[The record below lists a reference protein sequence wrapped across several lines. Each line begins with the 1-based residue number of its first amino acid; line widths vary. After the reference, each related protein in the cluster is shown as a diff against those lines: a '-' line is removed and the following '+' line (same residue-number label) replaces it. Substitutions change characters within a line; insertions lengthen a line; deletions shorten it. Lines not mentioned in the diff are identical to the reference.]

1 MFIVFD
7 QIPSV
12 QVERTRKRK
21 KRKGEGKGGGGEPG
35 NRGRRIKKGSGE

>member
-7 QIPSV
+7 QIPSD